1 MRTSAGYFF
10 MDKQNFSKSPT
21 TPDEQITLLKNRGL
35 ILHNEEFTRHCLS
48 TVSYYRLS
56 AYIKPFEKDKS
67 SHMLNAAISFDDV
80 WNVYAFDR
88 ELRLLFLDAL
98 ERIEVAL
105 RTSLVNVMS
114 THYGAWW
121 YFEKEPF
128 KSSWF
133 EVSPRKKHSPADEFK
148 YEIESL
154 CSRSA
159 SDGSIKH
166 YYSKYHSPGFPPS
179 WMLFE
184 HLSFGKCTSLFRYLK
199 HRQDKVEIS
208 KTFGLHTNIV
218 ESSIEPLR
226 YTRNI
231 CAHHLRLW
239 DRWFVYKPRQIE
251 ELINANCQPGTL
263 KEQIVLL
270 MLFHFSISPNSS
282 WKEKLYSLFE
292 RHMTPSMPISLM
304 GIDKHWKDDLL
315 WKTI

>member
-1 MRTSAGYFF
+1 
-10 MDKQNFSKSPT
+10 MDKQHFKKHST
-21 TPDEQITLLKNRGL
+21 TLDDQISLLKNRGL
-35 ILHNEEFTRHCLS
+35 VITDEEFSRHCLS

-56 AYIKPFEKDKS
+56 AYIKPFELNRS
-67 SHMLNAAISFDDV
+67 SHQLNQNTSFDDV
-80 WNVYAFDR
+80 WNLYAFDR

-114 THYGAWW
+114 TRYGAWW

-133 EVSPRKKHSPADEFK
+133 DVKPKRNHSPADEFK

-154 CSRSA
+154 CGRNA
-159 SDGSIKH
+159 PEGSIKH
-166 YYSKYHSPGFPPS
+166 YYSKYNSPDFPPS

-184 HLSFGKCTSLFRYLK
+184 HLSFGKCTSIFRYLK
-199 HRQDKVEIS
+199 HHKDKSEIS
-208 KTFGLHTNIV
+208 KVFKIHHNIV

-239 DRWFVYKPRQIE
+239 DRWFVYKPRQLIE
-251 ELINANCQPGTL
+251 LAKAECQPGTL

-270 MLFHFSISPNSS
+270 MLFHFAISPNSS
-282 WKEKLYSLFE
+282 WKDRLYSLFE
-292 RHMTPSMPISLM
+292 KHMTQSVPSSLM
-304 GIDKHWKDDLL
+304 GISGHWRDDLL
-315 WKTI
+315 WKVI

>member
-1 MRTSAGYFF
+1 
-10 MDKQNFSKSPT
+10 MDRHHFKKLPT
-21 TPDEQITLLKNRGL
+21 TIQDQITLLKTRGL
-35 ILHNEEFTRHCLS
+35 LFPNEEFAHHCLS

-56 AYIKPFEKDKS
+56 AYIKPFELDKT
-67 SHMLNAAISFDDV
+67 SHQLNPTVSFEDV
-80 WNVYAFDR
+80 WNLYVFDR

-114 THYGAWW
+114 SRYGAWW

-133 EVSPRKKHSPADEFK
+133 EIKPDRKRSPAEDFK
-148 YEIESL
+148 YEVEAL
-154 CSRSA
+154 CSRNTSE
-159 SDGSIKH
+159 GSIKH
-166 YYSKYHSPGFPPS
+166 YYTKYKSPNFPPS

-184 HLSFGKCTSLFRYLK
+184 HLSFGKCTSIFRNLK
-199 HRQDKVEIS
+199 HAKDKAEIS
-208 KTFGLHTNIV
+208 KVFKIHAKIV

-251 ELINANCQPGTL
+251 ELANAGCQPGTL
-263 KEQIVLL
+263 KEQMVLL
-270 MLFHFSISPNSS
+270 MFFHYAISPHSG
-282 WKEKLYSLFE
+282 WKTRLYNLFE
-292 RHMTPSMPISLM
+292 KHMIPGFPITLM
-304 GIDKHWKDDLL
+304 GIDNDWKNDLL
-315 WKTI
+315 WTNSN